1 VEVITLI
8 FGALVSKLNS
18 KERLTMK
25 NNTYLK
31 YSFLLLAASTINSQI
46 NITPTQAYTTQPVVI
61 AQSVKQSKKQFTLY
75 MQLGY
80 AATGRR
86 DYRNA
91 LFNFRQA
98 ENIEK
103 GNIYATRAIDNV
115 SRYIALVEEKD
126 KKRFWVAAGVGAP
139 SNRINGATR
148 GRGQNCS
155 SQEACLTSL
164 VPELTGQLTTSVEYP
179 TILFYI
185 AKSTAPK
192 MRFRLIDKKDG
203 KEGVVYTTMMPTPKR
218 DSFIKID
225 FDTLKDKDTNNK
237 LPPLKIGRAYK
248 WDFSIIMGKDE
259 SDYSANL
266 IVDGTIL
273 RKELDS
279 DLVQMLQQATQRD
292 RIAIYAANDLWYD
305 FVAALYDETLR
316 NPGDR
321 EIASTWSNLLEQIKL
336 ESIKDAK
343 K

>member
-1 VEVITLI
+1 
-8 FGALVSKLNS
+8 
-18 KERLTMK
+18 MK
-25 NNTYLK
+25 NKTYLK

-46 NITPTQAYTTQPVVI
+46 NITPARAYPTQPVVI

-80 AATGRR
+80 AATGKR

-103 GNIYATRAIDNV
+103 GNIYAMRAIDNV
-115 SRYIALVEEKD
+115 SRYIALAENQ
-126 KKRFWVAAGVGAP
+126 KRFWVAAGVGAP

-155 SQEACLTSL
+155 TKEACLTSL
-164 VPELTGQLTTSVEYP
+164 IPEVTGQLNTSVEYP
-179 TILFYI
+179 AILFYI
-185 AKSTAPK
+185 AKPTSPK
-192 MRFRLIDKKDG
+192 MEFRLTDTT
-203 KEGVVYTTMMPTPKR
+203 EGVNYTTTMPTPKR

-225 FDTLKDKDTNNK
+225 FDTLKDSDNQK
-237 LPPLKIGRAYK
+237 LPPLKVDREYK
-248 WDFSIIMGKDE
+248 WDFYTVNDPSE
-259 SDYSANL
+259 RSANL
-266 IVDGTIL
+266 SVDGTIL
-273 RKELDS
+273 RKKLDP
-279 DLVQMLQQATQRD
+279 DLTQMLQKATQSD

-305 FVAALYDETLR
+305 FVAALYEETLR